1 MSELSS
7 DEPSIAAAGPIQTGA
22 RPWPPEARGAPQ
34 CCAGGTAPD
43 KFGIERGT
51 VPQDADRA
59 PSRPVPLSYP
69 VPRLIK
75 NMIAKTTEGIIEV
88 GRSLIAIKQQLDHGQ
103 FIDWVEMEVG
113 ISKRT
118 AQSYMAIARLFE
130 TKGATVALLPP
141 TTAHRLAGISAP
153 VEVVDHVLDRA
164 GSGQIVPVGEVDEM
178 LKNARKQRKE
188 AKKKDRR
195 SRAASKGAY
204 RRSEAG
210 RRKEELCRLER
221 EHERRRSQEEASRI
235 AADLIQQLGSAGATR
250 VVELMSSDMAHDVLA
265 ELRKQLPD
273 GVDSQS
279 SCGAA
284 PVGASP

>member
-1 MSELSS
+1 
-7 DEPSIAAAGPIQTGA
+7 
-22 RPWPPEARGAPQ
+22 
-34 CCAGGTAPD
+34 
-43 KFGIERGT
+43 
-51 VPQDADRA
+51 
-59 PSRPVPLSYP
+59 
-69 VPRLIK
+69 VPRLAASQFNYASVPRSLVSDLQAQAKLIK